1 MLIKRPNVGGLVA
14 TTALNTKI
22 NENQNKIPNV
32 SDLVIPV
39 VQLPGTSGLVTK
51 QNIILK
57 YQTLRKKYFNA
68 SDLDKKIAALATT
81 AEQNRIVKLK
91 MFQSSYFH
99 GKSLFKDDD
108 MQNYIVW
115 KAVIR
120 KIKTNYK
127 RCYLRF

>member
-1 MLIKRPNVGGLVA
+1 MLIKRPNVGGLIA

-81 AEQNRIVKLK
+81 AEQNKIVKLK
-91 MFQSSYFH
+91 MFQSSYFR
-99 GKSLFKDDD
+99 GKSRFKDDY
-108 MQNYIVW
+108 MQNYIVC

-120 KIKTNYK
+120 KIRKITNDVI
-127 RCYLRF
+127 

>member
-1 MLIKRPNVGGLVA
+1 MLIKRPNVGGLIA

-32 SDLVIPV
+32 SDLVILV

-68 SDLDKKIAALATT
+68 SDLDKKKQQHQQQQQSKIK
-81 AEQNRIVKLK
+81 QSNLK
-91 MFQSSYFH
+91 CFNQVISVM
-99 GKSLFKDDD
+99 
-108 MQNYIVW
+108 
-115 KAVIR
+115 KAVL
-120 KIKTNYK
+120 KIMACKITQFAK
-127 RCYLRF
+127 QLLGK

>member
-68 SDLDKKIAALATT
+68 SDLDKK
-81 AEQNRIVKLK
+81 N
-91 MFQSSYFH
+91 SSISNNSRA
-99 GKSLFKDDD
+99 K
-108 MQNYIVW
+108 
-115 KAVIR
+115 
-120 KIKTNYK
+120 
-127 RCYLRF
+127 